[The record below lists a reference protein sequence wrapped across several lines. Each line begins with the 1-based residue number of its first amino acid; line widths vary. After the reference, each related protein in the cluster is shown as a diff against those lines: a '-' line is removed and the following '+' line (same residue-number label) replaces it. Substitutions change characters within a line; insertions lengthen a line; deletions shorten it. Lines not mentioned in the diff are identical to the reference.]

1 MRFFTL
7 ILLFASLKT
16 AAQQL
21 PQYSLYMLNQFGWNP
36 ARAGSENS
44 LSVTGIW
51 RSQWNGLE
59 GAPQTQQVNAHLPLN
74 ALRSGLGLVLE
85 NDATGPQRTTG
96 GQFAWTYR
104 LETRRGTLISAGLSG
119 GFSQFTL
126 DGSLLRT
133 PDGIYTDPALP
144 NHHDPTLPTGR
155 ESAGAPVFG
164 AGLYIMPR
172 KLEIGLAAQ
181 QILEPR
187 WAFAQNLTVQARRT
201 FSSMI
206 ARPFELTDDLVL
218 KPSIFI
224 KTDLAEWQMEISAMG
239 QLREN
244 WLGGL
249 SFRGF
254 AAKNRDALVFFVGT
268 KLNERTRVAYAFD
281 WSISALGQANRG
293 SHELLLN
300 YNLGKDLGKGR
311 LPAVIYNPRF
321 Q

>member
-7 ILLFASLKT
+7 ILLLAALKT
-16 AAQQL
+16 AAQQT

-51 RSQWNGLE
+51 RSQWNGLDR
-59 GAPQTQQVNAHLPLN
+59 APQTQQVNAHLPLN
-74 ALRSGLGLVLE
+74 ALRSGLGLWLE

-96 GQFAWTYR
+96 GQLAWTYR
-104 LETRRGTLISAGLSG
+104 LETRGGMLISAGLSG

-126 DGSLLRT
+126 DGSLLKT
-133 PDGIYTDPALP
+133 PDGNYIDPASP
-144 NHHDPTLPTGR
+144 NHNDPVLPTGR

-164 AGLYIMPR
+164 AGLFMVNK

-181 QILEPR
+181 QILETR
-187 WAFAQNLTVQARRT
+187 WAFAQNLTIQSRRT
-201 FSSMI
+201 VSGI
-206 ARPFELTDDLVL
+206 LARSIELTDELVL
-218 KPSIFI
+218 KPSILL
-224 KTDLAEWQMEISAMG
+224 KTDLAEWQMEVSAMG
-239 QLREN
+239 QFREN

-254 AAKNRDALVFFVGT
+254 SKKNRDAMVFFVGT
-268 KLNERTRVAYAFD
+268 RLNEKTRVAWAYD
-281 WSISALGQANRG
+281 WSISALGAANRG

-300 YNLGKDLGKGR
+300 YNLGKEPGKGR
-311 LPAVIYNPRF
+311 LPAVIHNPRF